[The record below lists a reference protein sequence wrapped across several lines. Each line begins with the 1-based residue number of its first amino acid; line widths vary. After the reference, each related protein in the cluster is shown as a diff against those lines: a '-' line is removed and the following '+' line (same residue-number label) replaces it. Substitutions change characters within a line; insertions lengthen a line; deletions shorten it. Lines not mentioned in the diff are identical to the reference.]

1 MSHELMIYWFL
12 DENYSTKLWY
22 FRLLT
27 GAASF
32 GCLLVLPALA
42 ANLFMMLT
50 YAAKLEM
57 LAIAGFEPGTA
68 AL

>member
-1 MSHELMIYWFL
+1 M
-12 DENYSTKLWY
+12 
-22 FRLLT
+22 LLT
-27 GAASF
+27 CAASF

-50 YAAKLEM
+50 YAANLEM